1 MSLRAKLDSKLAGA
15 WVKLQDIPVPSVLK
29 EVTAETYDP
38 ATSEAVSTYVD
49 HNVDV
54 VLSRLT
60 EVQVQE
66 LTGGLG
72 EYEALVRLAQIS
84 VVPKEGDIFEIDG
97 ESYRVIGAPAGQSS
111 FSSVDPAR
119 VLWTGYLSKRGG
131 IDNGLAG

>member
-54 VLSRLT
+54 VLTSLT
-60 EVQVQE
+60 EAQAQE

-72 EYEALVRLAQIS
+72 QYQGLMRLAQIS
-84 VVPKEGDIFEIDG
+84 IIPKEGDILEIDG
-97 ESYRVIGAPAGQSS
+97 ESYRVEVAD
-111 FSSVDPAR
+111 VDPAR
-119 VLWTGYLSKRGG
+119 VLWTGYLSKRGE